1 MSVSNIQKEL
11 LAMGISK
18 IKVQT
23 DRTGEN
29 AFSLDLA
36 GLFTKQGWR
45 SVGEC
50 LPEGCDS
57 DKVYMLIR
65 DAIFGIVNFPEVTEA
80 LTPDIEKVTFTIDF
94 SGDTVS
100 VSKSEKETHLSDFLL
115 SVPCSSDP
123 IYHTTGVCGFKE
135 IAQKFAEIN
144 SPIVFVS
151 GELSLNQ
158 GQDPAQVLPV
168 TYTQTIGGL
177 PNISIVNQ
185 ENAPVPKAFKE
196 ELMNWISSSPKITRV
211 LLTEHVEEFSINF
224 RNGLLGWMK
233 DGLFNTYPLSE
244 AEPETFAYRTNP
256 KRFPDRPV
264 RCHVLDVDYAG
275 DTLCLRADDH
285 SIGVFE
291 IEHFDEKMFIQEHYT
306 VYVDLCHQYIV
317 NARSKGTCFIMSPKD
332 LMQIIENERHWSPDG
347 SVPTNGSITY
357 DGYVSDILTSAIQVR
372 LAYRSNIRITV
383 PVSPEKLKLQVG
395 DRCHLVVNYNN
406 GISQIYV

>member
-1 MSVSNIQKEL
+1 
-11 LAMGISK
+11 MGISK

-80 LTPDIEKVTFTIDF
+80 LTPDIEQIAFIIDF

-100 VSKSEKETHLSDFLL
+100 VSKSEHECIEKDICPSRFLTK
-115 SVPCSSDP
+115 VPYTNSSIRP
-123 IYHTTGVCGFKE
+123 SSGVNDFKE
-135 IAQKFAEIN
+135 IAQVFAVIN

-151 GELSLNQ
+151 GKLSPNQ
-158 GQDPAQVLPV
+158 RQDPAQVLPV
-168 TYTQTIGGL
+168 TYTQTIGDL

-185 ENAPVPKAFKE
+185 ENAPIPPAFKE
-196 ELMNWISSSPKITRV
+196 ELMNWISNSPKITKV

-233 DGLFNTYPLSE
+233 DGLFSTYPLSE
-244 AEPETFAYRTNP
+244 DEPETFTYRTNP

-275 DTLCLRADDH
+275 DTLCLRAEDH

-291 IEHFDEKMFIQEHYT
+291 IEHLDEKMFIQEHYT
-306 VYVDLCHQYIV
+306 VYVDLRHQYIV
-317 NARSKGTCFIMSPKD
+317 NARSKGTGFIMSPKD
-332 LMQIIENERHWSPDG
+332 LM
-347 SVPTNGSITY
+347 
-357 DGYVSDILTSAIQVR
+357 
-372 LAYRSNIRITV
+372 
-383 PVSPEKLKLQVG
+383 
-395 DRCHLVVNYNN
+395 
-406 GISQIYV
+406 